1 MGKVMRGLVGLI
13 MLGCFVDFPAYA
25 VEEPPLS
32 GRPYALAEKA
42 YSALSKGDV
51 DEAGRAVDEALHE
64 QPNSRQ
70 LGFLRLDI
78 FMRKGD
84 LASAQK
90 LADDLVRRFPNDAQV
105 LVQRGYF
112 EQRRKLYQDAM
123 NDFYA
128 ALGLPAGITDA
139 AQQRWVRLSWAD
151 CALLS
156 KQPKVALDALTPYA
170 NENDAAV
177 QLRMANAHWSLGE
190 REATHHSAELAEKA
204 AKSDSE
210 RDAAHQLWVA
220 SGPVV
225 LSDLDQAY
233 AKLQAKNDA
242 EAVQLF
248 KRAFAKTPGTV
259 YQYLDAGYAAKRS
272 NDSASEVEWFSRAL
286 DIDAQLQTHVLDEQQ
301 RFNYRRNNQETDR
314 SFGAVASLVYQGNG
328 IGPMNNFNV
337 TQMGVEAYWR
347 PEGEGNRNG
356 KLFNVFVRGFENV
369 WDGSGGAVGEQTV
382 QGDVGVRYK
391 PLTDLNAILVVD
403 KMFRIGNAAIDDL
416 VLRFAYSDGS
426 GGDLSAAQKSWPTW
440 SIYTD
445 GSYFT
450 TTPQYI
456 QTYEAR
462 FGRSW
467 RLDSLNDRVSITPH
481 LVVSG
486 DYESL
491 AAQPSSLGYGPGISM
506 RGWFRED
513 AHHAPASWLDLT
525 VQYRFEVTQTNRAH
539 GLGVRATLLY

>member
-1 MGKVMRGLVGLI
+1 MGKMMRRFQCLI
-13 MLGCFVDFPAYA
+13 VLSGCLLAFPICA
-25 VEEPPLS
+25 EEEAPLS
-32 GRPYALAEKA
+32 GAAYTLAEKA
-42 YSALSKGDV
+42 YAALSKGDV

-64 QPNSRQ
+64 QPKSHQ
-70 LGFLRLDI
+70 LNFLRLNI
-78 FMRKGD
+78 FMRKDD
-84 LASAQK
+84 LSSAQK
-90 LADDLVRRFPNDAQV
+90 LANDLVGLFPNDAQV
-105 LVQRGYF
+105 LVQRGYV
-112 EQRRKLYQDAM
+112 EQRRKLYQEAM

-128 ALGLPAGITDA
+128 ALSLPTGMKDA
-139 AQQRWVRLSWAD
+139 AQQRQVRLSWAD

-156 KQPKVALDALTPYA
+156 HQPKVALDALAPYA
-170 NENDAAV
+170 TESDAAV
-177 QLRMANAHWSLGE
+177 QLRLANAHWTVGE
-190 REATHHSAELAEKA
+190 REATHRSAELAEKA
-204 AKSDSE
+204 AGSDGE
-210 RDAAHQLWVA
+210 RDAAHQLWVT
-220 SGPVV
+220 SGP

-233 AKLQAKNDA
+233 VKLQAKNDI
-242 EAVQLF
+242 EAVRLF
-248 KRAFAKTPGTV
+248 KSAFAKTPGNV
-259 YQYLDAGYAAKRS
+259 YQYIDAGYAAKRI
-272 NDSASEVEWFSRAL
+272 NDTASEVEWFSRAL
-286 DIDAQLQTHVLDEQQ
+286 DADALSQSHVLDDQQ
-301 RFNYRRNNQETDR
+301 RFNYRRNNEETDR

-328 IGPMNNFNV
+328 IGPLNNFNV
-337 TQMGVEAYWR
+337 VQTGVEAYWR

-369 WDGSGGAVGEQTV
+369 WDGAGGAVGEQTV

-391 PLTDLNAILVVD
+391 PLSDFNVILVAD
-403 KMFRIGNAAIDDL
+403 RLFRIGITALDDW

-426 GGDLSAAQKSWPTW
+426 GGDLNAAQKSWPAW

-462 FGRSW
+462 YGRSW
-467 RLDSLNDRVSITPH
+467 RLDSLNDRVSFTPH